1 MDCRKLIF
9 TAALLSFESLAAGA
23 GNTQIS
29 PDYLQGK
36 WSLDGKDGCTSDASK
51 YVLFRNN
58 GTVEVG
64 QGSRVTRVGFWK
76 MTSDNTIVGH
86 TLTSPT
92 HHEDYHPFF
101 RDSYRYEYM
110 SPQVVSAEQD
120 TFSVTIGSDLE
131 KKTVTL
137 VRCA

>member
-1 MDCRKLIF
+1 MNYRKLIF
-9 TAALLSFESLAAGA
+9 SAAVLSFQSMVVVA

-29 PDYLQGK
+29 ADYLQGK
-36 WSLDGKDGCTSDASK
+36 WSLDGKDGCSSDGSK
-51 YVLFRNN
+51 YVLFRDN

-64 QGSRVTRVGFWK
+64 QGNRVTRVGFWK
-76 MTSDNTIVGH
+76 ITNDDTIVGH

-92 HHEDYHPFF
+92 QHEDYHPFF

-110 SPQVVSAEQD
+110 SPQVVTAEQN
-120 TFSVTIGSDLE
+120 TFSVMIGSDLE

-137 VRCA
+137 VRCT